1 MAKATVHNTPV
12 VHLELTADEALW
24 LRALL
29 QNPIG
34 EESVLSELEQ
44 DREHREAIFSAL
56 PFEATLRPRF

>member
-1 MAKATVHNTPV
+1 MAKATVHSTPV
-12 VHLELTADEALW
+12 VRLELTADEALW

-34 EESVLSELEQ
+34 GETLTEE
-44 DREHREAIFSAL
+44 DPWNREHREAIFSAL

>member
-34 EESVLSELEQ
+34 GEEDEYERNRKP
-44 DREHREAIFSAL
+44 RESIFSAL
-56 PFEATLRPRF
+56 PLETTLRSFSS